1 MLLRW
6 QKVKNTELIK
16 SINHKVNDIQKVTFQ
31 ALIPRSD
38 QQLARVWQLRG
49 TSTPTI
55 GNLWKMNLVFKFES
69 RDFHLASIIK
79 LGSF

>member
-6 QKVKNTELIK
+6 QKVKNTDLIK
-16 SINHKVNDIQKVTFQ
+16 SINHTVNDIQKVTFK

-38 QQLARVWQLRG
+38 EELAPVWQLRG

-55 GNLWKMNLVFKFES
+55 GNLWKNEF
-69 RDFHLASIIK
+69 
-79 LGSF
+79 SF